1 MTQRR
6 HVLTQPDDILGVVP
20 VDRRGKRVESL
31 ERKSVRLLITHNQTV
46 VGIGTEVFDAD
57 AHSRDRAFEITA
69 GVGKR
74 CRVGERAEGT
84 PDVALA
90 GGEGEPVCDKARNR
104 NERQDDNAGA
114 HGE

>member
-46 VGIGTEVFDAD
+46 W
-57 AHSRDRAFEITA
+57 RQ
-69 GVGKR
+69 R

-84 PDVALA
+84 PDLA